1 MQTYSFA
8 DITLL
13 VQGVE
18 ITGYDEGDDVIALER
33 LEDSAAHTIGADGEM
48 TVSLS
53 TNRSG
58 TARFRLLSTSDS
70 NALLS
75 GLISAQENGAFV
87 PVFVQMKDNRNNDL
101 GSGTQGYI
109 QRPANMVRGANTQ
122 PQEWTIVVE
131 RLDMLHVGG
140 AA

>member
-1 MQTYSFA
+1 MQTFSFA

-18 ITGYDEGDDVIALER
+18 ISGYDDGDDVITLER
-33 LEDSAAHTIGADGEM
+33 LNDSAAHTIGADGEM

-53 TNRSG
+53 TDRSG
-58 TARFRLLSTSDS
+58 TVVFRLLSSSAS
-70 NALLS
+70 NAVLS

-109 QRPANMVRGANTQ
+109 LRPASMTRGRNIQ

-131 RLDMLHVGG
+131 RLDLLHVG
-140 AA
+140 AAL

>member
-13 VQGVE
+13 VQGTE
-18 ITGYDEGDDVIALER
+18 ITGFDDGDDTITLDR
-33 LEDSAAHTIGADGEM
+33 LNDSAAHTVGADGEM

-53 TNRSG
+53 TDRSG
-58 TARFRLLSTSDS
+58 TVVFRLLSTSDS
-70 NALLS
+70 NAFMS
-75 GLISAQENGAFV
+75 GLTAAQENGAFI

-109 QRPANMVRGANTQ
+109 QRPAAMTRGRNVQ

-131 RLDMLHVGG
+131 RLDLLHVGG
-140 AA
+140 AV

>member
-1 MQTYSFA
+1 MQIYSFA

-18 ITGYDEGDDVIALER
+18 ITGFDDGDDTITLER
-33 LEDSAAHTIGADGEM
+33 LNDSASHTIGNEGEM

-53 TNRSG
+53 TDRSG
-58 TARFRLLSTSDS
+58 TVSFRLLSTSDS
-70 NALLS
+70 NAFLS
-75 GLISAQENGAFV
+75 GLINAQENGLYV
-87 PVFVQMKDNRNNDL
+87 PVFVQMKDNRNNDF

-109 QRPANMVRGANTQ
+109 QRPAAMVRGKNVQ
-122 PQEWTIVVE
+122 PQDWVIVAE

-140 AA
+140 AV

>member
-18 ITGYDEGDDVIALER
+18 ITGYDEGDDTITLDR
-33 LEDSAAHTIGADGEM
+33 LGDSAAHVIGADGEM

-53 TNRSG
+53 TDRSG
-58 TARFRLLSTSDS
+58 SIVFRLLSTSDS
-70 NALLS
+70 NAFMS
-75 GLISAQENGAFV
+75 TLISSQENGAFI

-109 QRPANMVRGANTQ
+109 QRPAAMVRGVNVQ
-122 PQEWTIVVE
+122 PQEWTVVVE
-131 RLDMLHVGG
+131 RLDLLHVGG

>member
-18 ITGYDEGDDVIALER
+18 ITGYDEGDDIITLDR
-33 LEDSAAHTIGADGEM
+33 LNDSAAHTIGGDGEM

-53 TNRSG
+53 TDRSG
-58 TARFRLLSTSDS
+58 SVVFRLLSTSDS
-70 NALLS
+70 NALMS
-75 GLISAQENGAFV
+75 GLISSQENGAFI

-109 QRPANMVRGANTQ
+109 LRPSAMVRGQNVQ

-131 RLDMLHVGG
+131 RLDLLHVGG
-140 AA
+140 AT